1 MRLSKGLIKMSVQGR
16 QGLHFA
22 SNTTATNHAAKI
34 VLSSRL
40 RQILQLRAGNLEFLT
55 PEGARKSFS
64 IAT

>member
-1 MRLSKGLIKMSVQGR
+1 MRLSKGLIKISVQGH
-16 QGLHFA
+16 QSLYFA
-22 SNTTATNHAAKI
+22 CITTATNHAAKI

-40 RQILQLRAGNLEFLT
+40 RQILQPRAGNLEFLT